1 MGELWIKLIL
11 EKLLKSLK
19 ESKNQLS
26 INEYG
31 ECRRHLK
38 DSIDRVI
45 KLQEYISK
53 D

>member
-11 EKLLKSLK
+11 EKLLKGLE
-19 ESKNQLS
+19 ESKKQLS

-31 ECRRHLK
+31 ECGRHIK
-38 DSIDRVI
+38 DSIDRVK